1 MMHCYAGILKCVTR
15 IDEICPLN
23 YMRGGESHTHF
34 ILAKQVFQGEAIS
47 IAFRQIS
54 LRLCRHHHAV
64 IKAIVKFVEFLA
76 AMGRK
81 VG

>member
-1 MMHCYAGILKCVTR
+1 MMHCDAGILKCVTR

-23 YMRGGESHTHF
+23 YMRDGESHTHF

-47 IAFRQIS
+47 IAQRQIS

-64 IKAIVKFVEFLA
+64 IKAIVIFVELRA